1 MIDTNYDVVIIGA
14 GPNGLATGAYLSK
27 AGLKVMILEKRYESG
42 GGLATEEV
50 TYPEFYHNT
59 HSKYHMMVDFAPPYK
74 DFDLAESY
82 NCRYLRP
89 ELQFAMPLL
98 DGRALCIYTDI
109 DKTCESIAQFSKAD
123 AGNYREFSHKLT
135 EFMNGF
141 LGPATY
147 APPLGVMDQVVK
159 LQSTALGKEILE
171 YSEKTPKDIVFDIF
185 ENETVRTLMLYAACN
200 WGVEYN
206 TAGIGYLALIYLN
219 RITNYRF
226 CIGGSHMIGQALNK
240 IIHEYHGAVINNC
253 RVKRIIVESGR
264 AKGVE
269 LTDGTIINA
278 AKAVISGI
286 DTHQTF
292 FKFIDKNEMEPDFHE
307 KIESWQWEK
316 WSLFENHL
324 ALEEPPE
331 FSAASKSPELNK
343 ACVYVLGYETLDDL
357 ISHWDSIYKGELEE
371 DGGFHCS
378 FPSVHDPG
386 QAPQGRCTGVISQM
400 APYDLT
406 DGGADRWYSYP
417 FKKDHADRCVGLL
430 SRYAPNITHD
440 KIFQSYIITPLDIE
454 NRFNDMVK
462 GSIKQGA
469 YHPLQM
475 GFMRPN
481 DECSHARTPIDGLYL
496 CGSCCYPGG
505 LITFGSGYLAAN
517 AVADDLGIEK
527 WWSEPEYLSEYRK
540 TYL

>member
-50 TYPEFYHNT
+50 TYPNFFHNT

-74 DFDLAESY
+74 DFDLAEKY
-82 NCRYLRP
+82 NCKYLRP

-109 DKTCESIAQFSKAD
+109 DKTCESIARFSKSD
-123 AGNYREFSHKLT
+123 AENYREFSHKLAG
-135 EFMNGF
+135 FMDAF

-159 LQSTALGKEILE
+159 LQGTSLGKEILS
-171 YSEKTPKDIVFDIF
+171 YSEKSAKEIVYDVF

-200 WGVEYN
+200 WGVEYD

-219 RITNYRF
+219 RITNYRL
-226 CIGGSHMIGQALNK
+226 CVGGSHMVGQALNK
-240 IIHEYHGAVINNC
+240 IVHEYNGAVINNC
-253 RVKRIIVESGR
+253 RVKRIIVENGT

-278 AKAVISGI
+278 SKAVISSL

-292 FKFIDKNEMEPDFHE
+292 LKYIDDIDEDFAE
-307 KIESWQWEK
+307 KINAWQWEK
-316 WSLFENHL
+316 WSLFENHI
-324 ALEEPPE
+324 AFEEPPD
-331 FSAASKSPELNK
+331 FSVAKKDPELNK
-343 ACVYVLGYETLDDL
+343 ACVYVLGYETTEDL
-357 ISHWDSIYKGELEE
+357 ISHWDSIYKGELKE
-371 DGGFHCS
+371 DAGFNCS
-378 FPSVHDPG
+378 FPSEHDPS
-386 QAPQGRCTGVISQM
+386 QAPKGRCTGVISQM
-400 APYDLT
+400 APYDLK
-406 DGGADRWYSYP
+406 DGGAEQWYSYK
-417 FKKDHADRCVGLL
+417 FKKEHADRCIDLL
-430 SRYAPNITHD
+430 SRYAPNITQD
-440 KIFQSYIITPLDIE
+440 KIFQTYMISPLGIE

-481 DECSHARTPIDGLYL
+481 EECSRGRTPIDRLYL

-517 AVADDLGIEK
+517 ALAEDIKLEK
-527 WWSEPEYLSEYRK
+527 WWSEPEYLIECRK
-540 TYL
+540 SGLL